1 MRRIQTAVMHRVLS
15 RYILFVYLLP
25 VFFVLHGFNEYYDL
39 IPVNPALRLTF
50 WYLLACTVLL
60 LLFRFLF
67 RDTVR
72 AGLMT
77 CCIMSYQF
85 FFGSLQDLLE
95 RAFPGSFLVRYSFIL
110 PVSLA
115 VFIAVFVFLRR
126 SKRKFARATLYLN
139 ALLLL
144 FLLLDAGLLAG
155 KIMRSST
162 KGVIPATTLTR
173 CDTCATPDIYLVVAD
188 GYPGNNQFRDLLGY
202 DNSRFD
208 EALRQRGFHI
218 TDSSISNY
226 NFTFFSI
233 GSMLS
238 LNYLNHVEGSIR
250 NKINLPAGRKAYR
263 NNIVTGFLEKQGYS
277 FHNFSSFDF
286 KDHPTK
292 AKPTFWIN
300 DTRPLVQQTFLFRL
314 FRDLG
319 FHLVTKFRMKPFNS
333 YPPDQ
338 DLKNN
343 NQLFG
348 ATIELARAGS
358 SSPRFVYTHLT
369 MPHHPYYFDSTGKA
383 VPLQDLTK
391 EFAFNKKAAVS
402 YIVYANKKYLELV
415 DTILAHATKPPIIL
429 LISDHGFREI
439 REKQYRNTMFLNLN
453 AVLLPGGDYTGFFKG
468 MSNVNLFRLILNS
481 QFQQRLPL
489 LKDSTIFIED

>member
-1 MRRIQTAVMHRVLS
+1 MHRWLS

-25 VFFVLHGFNEYYDL
+25 VFFILHGFNENYDL
-39 IPVNPALRLTF
+39 IPVNPALRLTL
-50 WYLLACTVLL
+50 WYIITCTALL
-60 LLFRFLF
+60 LLFRLIF
-67 RDTVR
+67 RDTTR

-77 CCIMSYQF
+77 FCILSYQF
-85 FFGSLQDLLE
+85 FFGSLQDILV
-95 RAFPGSFLVRYSFIL
+95 RAFPGSFLVRYSFII

-115 VFIAVFVFLRR
+115 AFIAVFIFLRR
-126 SKRKFARATLYLN
+126 SQRKFDRATLYLN
-139 ALLLL
+139 SLFGLLI
-144 FLLLDAGLLAG
+144 LLDAGLLAG
-155 KIMRSST
+155 KIIRSST
-162 KGVIPATTLTR
+162 TGVIPATALTR
-173 CDTCATPDIYLVVAD
+173 CNSCATPDIYLIVAD
-188 GYPGNNQFRDLLGY
+188 GYPGKEQFRDLLGY

-286 KDHPTK
+286 KGHPTK

-300 DTRPLVQQTFLFRL
+300 DTRPLVYQTFLFRIY
-314 FRDLG
+314 RDLG
-319 FHLVTKFRMKPFNS
+319 YHLVTRFGMKPFNS

-343 NQLFG
+343 NRLF
-348 ATIELARAGS
+348 AETIELAKARS
-358 SSPRFVYTHLT
+358 ISPKFVYTHLT
-369 MPHHPYYFDSTGKA
+369 MPHHPYYFDSTGRA
-383 VPLQDLTK
+383 IPLQDLTK
-391 EFAFNKKAAVS
+391 EFAFDKKAAVS

-415 DTILAHATKPPIIL
+415 DTVLANAVKPPIIL

-439 REKQYRNTMFLNLN
+439 REKQYRGTMFLNLN
-453 AVLLPGGDYTGFFKG
+453 AVLLPGRNYAGFYRG
-468 MSNVNLFRLILNS
+468 MSNINLLRLILNS